1 MGALV
6 EYNPPMSLPS
16 PHARLGNMIPLERL
30 QPALRS
36 AWLPL
41 ALLLIALSTVFIF
54 GGDRSEF
61 YRPAGQLPFGCR
73 DAFCDGRFH
82 PPAGA
87 HNWMSSEHLT
97 IAVNLSPEHGFQ
109 RFAIRFVDEDG
120 AVRYIPYNR
129 FPIGGYLSMKLAT
142 LPVSGNPSAQITAA
156 RVLMLLFF
164 SGAALL
170 AYLSLCRLVSNR
182 WIALTATLLAFSSY
196 YLLYYN
202 DMTANEGMPDLFGVM
217 LAFHGMVA
225 FMQEGRFRH
234 LLVKTCIALLLGWH
248 VLALLL
254 PFVIFGLASEILRAR
269 SAAATSTSPVMS
281 SSVIAST
288 LLRSRF
294 LLLGVVALLLGLAT
308 LTFNFAMDYIAL
320 EGETTLTE
328 LPIFDSILRRTSIDQ
343 GSWPWTPFLEGQFRS
358 IFRMFIPYALL
369 GGGDATQT
377 PSWLPERWGVVLGIA
392 LTAAS
397 SIGSIFVR
405 PRILFATLASFG
417 FFWALPMRQT
427 TALHDFEAIYYIGLP
442 LVLFTIALLL
452 ARRLTGRDGIIAAA
466 SVAALLLFA
475 VSSFQMSRVAYSA
488 EAAQATSAAK
498 RDILA
503 IRELT
508 KGEIVTTLGLRGI
521 QRLSYHVSEHA
532 PHYYMNSII
541 MDGRVPPAD
550 RKFVLMRHRI
560 DIDALLTPQNQFFF
574 LYDAKGL
581 TADLTTS
588 YRSAHPSVVST
599 EPVSHEDFDV
609 YIDDNTLY
617 YVKEPCR
624 HEDTRAT
631 FVLHV
636 FPADLDDLPY
646 YRREY
651 GFDNL
656 DFLFIEQGVMFD
668 GKCLASVDLPQYDVA
683 GFRTGSHD
691 NDGQEWTVAHV
702 VQGPKL
708 VSAYPSIVSG
718 EPIARE
724 EFDLYIDGGKL
735 YYVKEPCGSDDV
747 QDGFFLHIVPADID
761 DLPGY
766 RREYGFDNLDFGFDV
781 RGVLFDGK
789 CVASVSLPQ
798 YAIAR
803 ITTGQYD
810 GAGRTWEVELA
821 PDALE

>member
-1 MGALV
+1 
-6 EYNPPMSLPS
+6 
-16 PHARLGNMIPLERL
+16 
-30 QPALRS
+30 
-36 AWLPL
+36 
-41 ALLLIALSTVFIF
+41 
-54 GGDRSEF
+54 
-61 YRPAGQLPFGCR
+61 
-73 DAFCDGRFH
+73 
-82 PPAGA
+82 
-87 HNWMSSEHLT
+87 MSSEHLT

-109 RFAIRFVDEDG
+109 RFAIRFVDENGD
-120 AVRYIPYNR
+120 VRYTPYNR
-129 FPIGGYLSMKLAT
+129 FPIGGYVSMKLAT

-170 AYLSLCRLVSNR
+170 AYLSLCRLTSNR
-182 WIALTATLLAFSSY
+182 WIALTATLLGFSSY

-202 DMTANEGMPDLFGVM
+202 DMTANEGMVDLFGVM
-217 LAFHGMVA
+217 LAFHGMVV
-225 FMQEGRFRH
+225 FMQEGRLRQ

-254 PFVIFGLASEILRAR
+254 PFVIFGLASDLIRER
-269 SAAATSTSPVMS
+269 SAASPVPDRRRGTH
-281 SSVIAST
+281 AAAA

-320 EGETTLTE
+320 DGETTLTE
-328 LPIFDSILRRTSIDQ
+328 LPVFDSILRRTSIDQ

-377 PSWLPERWGVVLGIA
+377 PLWLPERWGVILGLA

-397 SIGSIFVR
+397 LIGSVFVR

-427 TALHDFEAIYYIGLP
+427 TALHDFEAVYYIGLP
-442 LVLFTIALLL
+442 LVFFTIALFL
-452 ARRLTGRDGIIAAA
+452 ARRLTNRDGVIAAA
-466 SVAALLLFA
+466 SVAALLLFT

-498 RDILA
+498 RDLLA

-532 PHYYMNSII
+532 PHYYMNSIL
-541 MDGRVPPAD
+541 MDGRIPPAD

-560 DIDALLTPQNQFFF
+560 DIDALLTPQNQYFF

-581 TADLTTS
+581 TADLTAS
-588 YRSAHPSVVST
+588 YRSTHPSVVST
-599 EPVSHEDFDV
+599 EHLAREDFDV
-609 YIDDNTLY
+609 YIDDDTLY
-617 YVKEPCR
+617 YVKEPCQ
-624 HEDTRAT
+624 HEDTQAT

-636 FPADLDDLPY
+636 FPEDLDDLPY

-668 GKCLASVDLPQYDVA
+668 GKCMASTDLPQYDVA

-691 NDGQEWTVAHV
+691 DDGQEWTVAHV
-702 VQGPKL
+702 LQGPKL
-708 VSAYPSIVSG
+708 ISAYSSIVSG
-718 EPIARE
+718 EPIARS
-724 EFDLYIDGGKL
+724 EFDLYIDDGKL

-747 QDGFFLHIVPADID
+747 QDGFFLHVVPADLD

-789 CVASVSLPQ
+789 CAASVGLPQ

-810 GAGRTWEVELA
+810 GVDRIWKVKLEL
-821 PDALE
+821 DASE

>member
-1 MGALV
+1 
-6 EYNPPMSLPS
+6 
-16 PHARLGNMIPLERL
+16 MIPLDRL
-30 QPALRS
+30 QPALQS

-41 ALLLIALSTVFIF
+41 SLLLLALSTVFIF
-54 GGDRSEF
+54 GGDRGDF

-73 DAFCDGRFH
+73 DAICDGRFH

-120 AVRYIPYNR
+120 AVRYTPYNR
-129 FPIGGYLSMKLAT
+129 FPIGGYVSMKLAT

-170 AYLSLCRLVSNR
+170 AYLSLCRLTSNR
-182 WIALTATLLAFSSY
+182 WIALTATLLGFSSY

-202 DMTANEGMPDLFGVM
+202 DMTANEGMVDLFGVM
-217 LAFHGMVA
+217 LAFHGMVV
-225 FMQEGRFRH
+225 FMQEGRFRQ

-254 PFVIFGLASEILRAR
+254 PFVIFGLASDLIRER
-269 SAAATSTSPVMS
+269 SAASPVPDRRRGTH
-281 SSVIAST
+281 AAAA

-294 LLLGVVALLLGLAT
+294 LLLGVVAILLGLAT

-320 EGETTLTE
+320 DGETTLTE
-328 LPIFDSILRRTSIDQ
+328 LPVFDSILRRTSIDQ
-343 GSWPWTPFLEGQFRS
+343 GSWPWTPFLDGQFRS

-377 PSWLPERWGVVLGIA
+377 PLWLPERWGVVLGIA
-392 LTAAS
+392 LAAAS
-397 SIGSIFVR
+397 MIGSVFVR

-427 TALHDFEAIYYIGLP
+427 TALHDFEAVYYIGLP
-442 LVLFTIALLL
+442 LVFFTIALLL
-452 ARRLTGRDGIIAAA
+452 ARRLTNRDGVIAAA

-498 RDILA
+498 RDLLA

-532 PHYYMNSII
+532 PHYYMNSIL
-541 MDGRVPPAD
+541 MDGRIPPAD

-560 DIDALLTPQNQFFF
+560 DIDALLTPQNQYFF

-581 TADLTTS
+581 TADLTAS
-588 YRSAHPSVVST
+588 YRSTHPSVVST
-599 EPVSHEDFDV
+599 EHLAREDFDV
-609 YIDDNTLY
+609 YIDDDTLY
-617 YVKEPCR
+617 YVKEPCQ
-624 HEDTRAT
+624 HEDTQAT

-636 FPADLDDLPY
+636 FPEDLDDLPY

-668 GKCLASVDLPQYDVA
+668 GKCMASTDLPQYDVA

-708 VSAYPSIVSG
+708 VSAYPSTVSR
-718 EPIARE
+718 EPAARS
-724 EFDLYIDGGKL
+724 EFVLYLDGGKL
-735 YYVKEPCGSDDV
+735 YYVKEPCAIDDV
-747 QDGFFLHIVPADID
+747 QVGFFLHVVPADPD
-761 DLPGY
+761 DLPDA
-766 RREYGFDNLDFGFDV
+766 RREYGFDNLDFRFDV
-781 RGVLFDGK
+781 RGTLFDGK
-789 CVASVSLPQ
+789 CVASVGLPQ
-798 YAIAR
+798 YDIAR

-810 GAGRTWEVELA
+810 GAGRTWEVDLEL
-821 PDALE
+821 DASE

>member
-1 MGALV
+1 
-6 EYNPPMSLPS
+6 
-16 PHARLGNMIPLERL
+16 MIPLDRL
-30 QPALRS
+30 KPALQS

-41 ALLLIALSTVFIF
+41 ALLLLALSTVFIF
-54 GGDRSEF
+54 GGDRGDF

-73 DAFCDGRFH
+73 DAICDGRFH

-109 RFAIRFVDEDG
+109 RFAIRFVDENG
-120 AVRYIPYNR
+120 AVRYTPYNR
-129 FPIGGYLSMKLAT
+129 FPIGGYVSMKLAT

-170 AYLSLCRLVSNR
+170 AYLSLCRLTSNR
-182 WIALTATLLAFSSY
+182 CIALTATLLGFSSY
-196 YLLYYN
+196 YMLYYN
-202 DMTANEGMPDLFGVM
+202 DMTANEGMVDLFGVM
-217 LAFHGMVA
+217 LAFHGMVV
-225 FMQEGRFRH
+225 FMQEGRFRQ

-254 PFVIFGLASEILRAR
+254 PFVIFGLASEILRAS
-269 SAAATSTSPVMS
+269 SAAAASTLLVMS

-320 EGETTLTE
+320 DGETTLTE
-328 LPIFDSILRRTSIDQ
+328 LPVFDSILRRTSIDQ
-343 GSWPWTPFLEGQFRS
+343 GSWPWIPFLDGQFRS

-377 PSWLPERWGVVLGIA
+377 PLWLPERWGVVLGIA
-392 LTAAS
+392 LAAAS
-397 SIGSIFVR
+397 MIGSVFVR

-427 TALHDFEAIYYIGLP
+427 TALHDFEAVYYIGLP
-442 LVLFTIALLL
+442 LVFFTMALLL
-452 ARRLTGRDGIIAAA
+452 ARRLTGRDGVIAAA

-475 VSSFQMSRVAYSA
+475 ASSFQMSRVAYSA
-488 EAAQATSAAK
+488 EAAQATSATK
-498 RDILA
+498 RDLLA

-532 PHYYMNSII
+532 PHYYMNSIL
-541 MDGRVPPAD
+541 MDGRIPPAD

-560 DIDALLTPQNQFFF
+560 DIDALLTPQNQYLF
-574 LYDAKGL
+574 LYD
-581 TADLTTS
+581 TASLMAW
-588 YRSAHPSVVST
+588 YRSTYRSVAST
-599 EPVSHEDFDV
+599 APLAREEFDV
-609 YIDDNTLY
+609 YLIDGTVY
-617 YVKEPCR
+617 YLKEPCEGSDLAVR
-624 HEDTRAT
+624 L
-631 FVLHV
+631 FLHV
-636 FPADLDDLPY
+636 FPEDLDDLPVDHKQ
-646 YRREY
+646 Y

-656 DFLFIEQGVMFD
+656 DFHFYDRGVLFD
-668 GKCLASVDLPQYDVA
+668 GKCLASVDLPQYDIA
-683 GFRTGSHD
+683 GFRTGQVRAD
-691 NDGQEWTVAHV
+691 NGQEWTVAHV

-708 VSAYPSIVSG
+708 ISEYRSIVSH
-718 EPIARE
+718 EPIARS
-724 EFDLYIDGGKL
+724 EFDLYVDGGKL

-747 QDGFFLHIVPADID
+747 QDGFFLHVVPADLD
-761 DLPGY
+761 DLPEA

-781 RGVLFDGK
+781 RGVQFDGK
-789 CVASVSLPQ
+789 CVASIGLPQ

-803 ITTGQYD
+803 ITTGQFD
-810 GAGRTWEVELA
+810 GVDRIWEAEIDL
-821 PDALE
+821 DASE

>member
-16 PHARLGNMIPLERL
+16 PHARLGNMIPLDRL
-30 QPALRS
+30 KPALRS

-54 GGDRSEF
+54 GGDRGDF

-73 DAFCDGRFH
+73 DAICDGRFH

-120 AVRYIPYNR
+120 AVGYIPYNR
-129 FPIGGYLSMKLAT
+129 FPIGGYVSMKLAT

-164 SGAALL
+164 SGVALL
-170 AYLSLCRLVSNR
+170 AYLSLCRLVPSR
-182 WIALTATLLAFSSY
+182 WVALTATLLAFSSY

-202 DMTANEGMPDLFGVM
+202 DMTANEGMVDLFGVM
-217 LAFHGMVA
+217 LAFHGMVV
-225 FMQEGRFRH
+225 FMQEGRFRQ

-254 PFVIFGLASEILRAR
+254 PFVIFGLASDLIRER
-269 SAAATSTSPVMS
+269 SAASPVPDRRRGTH
-281 SSVIAST
+281 AAAA

-294 LLLGVVALLLGLAT
+294 LLLGVVAILLGLAT

-320 EGETTLTE
+320 DGETTLTE
-328 LPIFDSILRRTSIDQ
+328 LPVFDSILRRTSIDQ
-343 GSWPWTPFLEGQFRS
+343 GSWPWTPFLDGQFRS

-377 PSWLPERWGVVLGIA
+377 PLWLPERWGVVLGIA
-392 LTAAS
+392 LAAAS
-397 SIGSIFVR
+397 MIGSVFVR

-427 TALHDFEAIYYIGLP
+427 TALHDFEAVYYIGLP

-452 ARRLTGRDGIIAAA
+452 ARRLTNRDGAIAAA
-466 SVAALLLFA
+466 SVAALMLFT

-532 PHYYMNSII
+532 PHYYMNSIL
-541 MDGRVPPAD
+541 MDGRIPPAD
-550 RKFVLMRHRI
+550 RRFVMMRHRI
-560 DIDALLTPQNQFFF
+560 DIDSLLTPQNQYFF

-581 TADLTTS
+581 TADLTAS

-599 EPVSHEDFDV
+599 EPLARQDFNV
-609 YIDDNTLY
+609 YLDDDTLY
-617 YVKEPCR
+617 YVKEPCQR
-624 HEDTRAT
+624 GDTQAT

-636 FPADLDDLPY
+636 FPADIDDLPY

-656 DFLFIEQGVMFD
+656 DFLFIERGVMFD

-708 VSAYPSIVSG
+708 ISEYRSIVSTK
-718 EPIARE
+718 PAVRS
-724 EFDLYIDGGKL
+724 EFDLYVDGGKL
-735 YYVKEPCGSDDV
+735 YYVKEPCGIEDTQV
-747 QDGFFLHIVPADID
+747 GFFLHVVPADLD

-781 RGVLFDGK
+781 RGVQFDGK
-789 CVASVSLPQ
+789 CVASVGLPQ

-810 GAGRTWEVELA
+810 GTDRIWEVKLG
-821 PDALE
+821 PDAIE